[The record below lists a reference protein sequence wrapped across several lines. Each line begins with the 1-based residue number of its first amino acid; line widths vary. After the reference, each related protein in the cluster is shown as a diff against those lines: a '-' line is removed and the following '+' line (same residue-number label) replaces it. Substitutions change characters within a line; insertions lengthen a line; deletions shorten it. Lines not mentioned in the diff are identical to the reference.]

1 MCIEVCRA
9 SARCRWAAIRCRPC
23 AGRCPPAYGGATR
36 RPRRPRPP
44 AQRPGRRLA
53 VVRARCR
60 RVGSDRR
67 GRRGAVVCPLI
78 GVTRLSGIHQIHA
91 CNTSYLKFCSP
102 VTSAPLY
109 DDTRCGVHRYA
120 SRTALTLR
128 GIPIDPISRHA
139 TTRRQIGNYPVHLQC
154 RAHPHILAVPASKI
168 QRYKALSFLL
178 SSHTVHPRAKSS

>member
-1 MCIEVCRA
+1 MRLRGA
-9 SARCRWAAIRCRPC
+9 GGPPFA
-23 AGRCPPAYGGATR
+23 AGRVLAVPARTAALRADR
-36 RPRRPRPP
+36 RPPR
-44 AQRPGRRLA
+44 ARPGRRRA

-67 GRRGAVVCPLI
+67 GRRARCR
-78 GVTRLSGIHQIHA
+78 RLPIDRG
-91 CNTSYLKFCSP
+91 NTPQRDTVKFCTP
-102 VTSAPLY
+102 VGPLTAVRRDTLRTCTSR
-109 DDTRCGVHRYA
+109 TC

-168 QRYKALSFLL
+168 QRYEALSFLL